1 MNYWSH
7 LEKKIQIKAS
17 SDKKE
22 IIIYLNDTLK
32 REKKLKQHLHTIIQF
47 KTSYST
53 NFPKH
58 WCKILDKNKNDFW
71 GNGSKQNCEFF
82 ITKHLYMEDYT

>member
-7 LEKKIQIKAS
+7 LEKKVQIKAS

-32 REKKLKQHLHTIIQF
+32 REKKFETASSHNHSVQNFILH
-47 KTSYST
+47 K
-53 NFPKH
+53 FPKT
-58 WCKILDKNKNDFW
+58 L
-71 GNGSKQNCEFF
+71 
-82 ITKHLYMEDYT
+82 M

>member
-7 LEKKIQIKAS
+7 LEERFQIKAS

-22 IIIYLNDTLK
+22 IIISLNDTLK
-32 REKKLKQHLHTIIQF
+32 REKKSKQHLHTIIQF

-58 WCKILDKNKNDFW
+58 
-71 GNGSKQNCEFF
+71 
-82 ITKHLYMEDYT
+82 